1 MDDYGDI
8 EFVER
13 NAVVVEGRP
22 SSSQGGRR
30 PTGNR
35 TFIAQP
41 SGTGRYPQHYTQQ
54 QPQVIYASAPGMGV
68 GIGGG
73 GGVFGRMSTGQVIDM
88 VAQIFA
94 ALMPLPA
101 QPVATADAS
110 TDVGNLILFQGS
122 LAQYAK
128 RDEQI
133 RTLGNLVTKLV
144 G

>member
-1 MDDYGDI
+1 MDDYGEI
-8 EFVER
+8 QFVER
-13 NAVVVEGRP
+13 NANEHDRRY
-22 SSSQGGRR
+22 SSQHPGHRPGG
-30 PTGNR
+30 R

-41 SGTGRYPQHYTQQ
+41 SQGQRYVSQ

-68 GIGGG
+68 GIGGSS
-73 GGVFGRMSTGQVIDM
+73 VFGRMSTGQVIDM

-101 QPVATADAS
+101 QPVATKDAS

>member
-22 SSSQGGRR
+22 TGNQQGRRTSGGR
-30 PTGNR
+30 TYY
-35 TFIAQP
+35 AQP
-41 SGTGRYPQHYTQQ
+41 GGRYPQHYSQ

-73 GGVFGRMSTGQVIDM
+73 ASVFGRMSTGQVIDM

-101 QPVATADAS
+101 QPVATADAT

>member
-1 MDDYGDI
+1 MDEYG
-8 EFVER
+8 EMQFVER
-13 NAVVVEGRP
+13 NANDHRQPGIRP
-22 SSSQGGRR
+22 SG
-30 PTGNR
+30 R
-35 TFIAQP
+35 TFVAQP
-41 SGTGRYPQHYTQQ
+41 QQRYPQQYGQQ
-54 QPQVIYASAPGMGV
+54 PQPQVIYASAPGMGV
-68 GIGGG
+68 GIGCSS
-73 GGVFGRMSTGQVIDM
+73 VFGRMGTGQVIDM

-101 QPVATADAS
+101 QPVATKDAN

>member
-1 MDDYGDI
+1 MDDYGEI
-8 EFVER
+8 QFVER
-13 NAVVVEGRP
+13 NANEHDRRY
-22 SSSQGGRR
+22 SSQHPGHRTGG
-30 PTGNR
+30 R

-41 SGTGRYPQHYTQQ
+41 SQGQRYASQ
-54 QPQVIYASAPGMGV
+54 QPQVIYANAPGMGV
-68 GIGGG
+68 GIGGSS
-73 GGVFGRMSTGQVIDM
+73 VFGRMSTGQVIDM

-101 QPVATADAS
+101 QPVATKDAS

>member
-22 SSSQGGRR
+22 TGNQQGRR
-30 PTGNR
+30 TTGR
-35 TFIAQP
+35 TFYAQP
-41 SGTGRYPQHYTQQ
+41 SGNGRYPQHYAQ

-68 GIGGG
+68 GIGGSS
-73 GGVFGRMSTGQVIDM
+73 VFGRMSTGQVIDM

-101 QPVATADAS
+101 QPVATADAT